1 MITAYENQTYALTAG
16 THYFVIYSQQH
27 EFSLNGRYTVN
38 LRAISNE
45 EMYNTAPSSAYANW
59 NYTLDDVNNTIT

>member
-27 EFSLNGRYTVN
+27 ESH
-38 LRAISNE
+38 
-45 EMYNTAPSSAYANW
+45 
-59 NYTLDDVNNTIT
+59 